1 MFWGPVTFTW
11 GTEQAHGSALTS
23 LSSFLWLPAG
33 PFWSWGR
40 FWVNPM
46 ALLTLGDLFL
56 SPISEVTLISST
68 FPASLVLDK
77 TSYIRLMVVMFVQIV
92 FQKFKDTSSWWN
104 LPTLHLSL
112 SVWWMTFFDFRRPQ
126 TPPSDYTN
134 TAIFWRALRLITP
147 VQATDYFTLS
157 CPQPSSPT
165 PWTTQLPYFLIP
177 LNPSLRKAG
186 LRFEEPV
193 SLHLVTSVLL
203 VFQFFF
209 FFR

>member
-112 SVWWMTFFDFRRPQ
+112 SNCLMDDLFWLQKAPNPTLRLHQHCHFLKSPEV
-126 TPPSDYTN
+126 DYTCASHWLLHFVLPP
-134 TAIFWRALRLITP
+134 AIFP
-147 VQATDYFTLS
+147 HTLDHPAS
-157 CPQPSSPT
+157 LLS
-165 PWTTQLPYFLIP
+165 
-177 LNPSLRKAG
+177 NPSK
-186 LRFEEPV
+186 P
-193 SLHLVTSVLL
+193 
-203 VFQFFF
+203 
-209 FFR
+209 